1 MNKPIAEGSFADV
14 FLTNGEIIKRI
25 NVKKIAKKKELS
37 IYLIKDYIESEISL
51 LRELDH
57 KNIISYIRSN
67 EKNEIYDVYLE
78 YCKYGDIF
86 GILKSEKM
94 FKEYRNKNKGLTE
107 KFLESMI
114 LQTCQGLDYLHNM
127 HLIHRDIKPHNI
139 LLTENYVF
147 KIGDFGFTCCDL
159 GNVNL
164 TQFEQHNL
172 TIIERKYFTKS
183 GTPYYIAPEIYA
195 ENYNYT
201 CVSDLWSLGVSIYEM
216 YFNKLPFPKLKSL
229 SDLSLHL
236 QKDTSELFMHDQ
248 IISENIPITLKRI
261 LTGLLTINPECRLK
275 ISDVL
280 LILKCEPI
288 KEIKEVKNDIPE
300 NKTDIPQIKNDIPEN
315 KNDIPQIKNGH
326 EDESWEKIDD
336 MYSTFVDENFSK
348 SFVKWLKENEN

>member
-37 IYLIKDYIESEISL
+37 IHLIKDYIESEIGL
-51 LRELDH
+51 LRQLDH
-57 KNIISYIRSN
+57 KNIISYIHSSER
-67 EKNEIYDVYLE
+67 NEIYDIYLE
-78 YCKYGDIF
+78 YCKYGDTF
-86 GILKSEKM
+86 KILKSEKL
-94 FKEYRNKNKGLTE
+94 FKEYRNKFKGLTE

-114 LQTCQGLDYLHNM
+114 IQTCQGLDYLHNM

-139 LLTENYVF
+139 LLTENFIF

-164 TQFEQHNL
+164 TQFEQHDL

-216 YFNKLPFPKLKSL
+216 YFNRLPFPKLKSL
-229 SDLSLHL
+229 TDLTLHL
-236 QKDTSELFMHDQ
+236 QKDTSELFIHDQ
-248 IISENIPITLKRI
+248 IITENIPITLKRI

-275 ISDVL
+275 IPDVF

-288 KEIKEVKNDIPE
+288 KEIKSDTLQIKEIKS
-300 NKTDIPQIKNDIPEN
+300 DIPQQEN
-315 KNDIPQIKNGH
+315 WDKIEG
-326 EDESWEKIDD
+326 DE
-336 MYSTFVDENFSK
+336 MYCTFVDENFSK

>member
-37 IYLIKDYIESEISL
+37 VYLIKDYIESEISL
-51 LRELDH
+51 LRELNH
-57 KNIISYIRSN
+57 KNIISYIRSKERN
-67 EKNEIYDVYLE
+67 EVYDVHLE
-78 YCKYGDIF
+78 YCKYGDTF
-86 GILKSEKM
+86 QILKSEKL
-94 FKEYRNKNKGLTE
+94 FKEYRNKFKGLTE

-114 LQTCQGLDYLHNM
+114 IQTCQGLDYLHNM
-127 HLIHRDIKPHNI
+127 NLIHRDIKPHNI
-139 LLTENYVF
+139 LLTENLVF
-147 KIGDFGFTCCDL
+147 KIADFGFTCCDL

-201 CVSDLWSLGVSIYEM
+201 CISDLWSLGVSIYEM

-236 QKDTSELFMHDQ
+236 QKDTSELFIHDQ
-248 IISENIPITLKRI
+248 IITENIPITLKRI

-275 ISDVL
+275 ISDIF

-288 KEIKEVKNDIPE
+288 KEVKEVEKV
-300 NKTDIPQIKNDIPEN
+300 IPQIKNDNEIKKQEEN
-315 KNDIPQIKNGH
+315 
-326 EDESWEKIDD
+326 WEKVESDE
-336 MYSTFVDENFSK
+336 MYCTFVDENFSK